1 MSRSVEALGG
11 VDGFV
16 HAAGAVSPDPLG
28 SLTDE
33 NWRRVV
39 DVNLTAYPFVVQ
51 ALLEPFRVAAAA
63 AAVEGSAYGAGTC
76 PTPPSGFVTATDM
89 ICRVT
94 VPGSQQTDFLY
105 TGTSGAYRLARVVNP
120 GAQVVDY
127 TYGTGNRLTGVRDP
141 RGADVVAAADSG
153 VTALSWADKDTDA
166 TTTQWLL
173 DYSEY
178 GVSEISSPVPSS
190 GGARV
195 ARNCAVNSWEHLSEA
210 DGTPQRG
217 RRLTPRTTVLIPL
230 AGWSVRGQQSRWSNS
245 RRRLRPHGTEGVG
258 HLRRRSPYGCHFP
271 VQLWVF
277 GLSWGFGPSGRLFRP
292 MVAKDCQ
299 VTQQE
304 KFGLPMVG
312 ATIALASLVLQGI
325 VACAAFDA
333 QAPFDEGSCEWVS
346 PAFRDKAESLYL
358 YLARQPPQLSC
369 ADDILVARI
378 AADSIDEV
386 RSQMSTG
393 GWRRVGL
400 GGEVYCSGMHPTARV
415 VLTAGAEIQYSDRP
429 FC

>member
-1 MSRSVEALGG
+1 MAAAVSRSVEALGG

-120 GAQVVDY
+120 GARVVDY

-178 GVSEISSPVPSS
+178 GVSKISSPVPSS

-195 ARNCAVNSWEHLSEA
+195 ARNYSVNSWEHLSEA
-210 DGTPQRG
+210 DGTV
-217 RRLTPRTTVLIPL
+217 TP
-230 AGWSVRGQQSRWSNS
+230 
-245 RRRLRPHGTEGVG
+245 EGAPFDSTYY
-258 HLRRRSPYGCHFP
+258 RFDTA
-271 VQLWVF
+271 
-277 GLSWGFGPSGRLFRP
+277 GRLVSAR
-292 MVAKDCQ
+292 
-299 VTQQE
+299 T
-304 KFGLPMVG
+304 
-312 ATIALASLVLQGI
+312 TIAL
-325 VACAAFDA
+325 
-333 QAPFDEGSCEWVS
+333 E
-346 PAFRDKAESLYL
+346 
-358 YLARQPPQLSC
+358 QLSE
-369 ADDILVARI
+369 ASTPAWDG
-378 AADSIDEV
+378 
-386 RSQMSTG
+386 RSRTFTT
-393 GWRRVGL
+393 
-400 GGEVYCSGMHPTARV
+400 P
-415 VLTAGAEIQYSDRP
+415 
-429 FC
+429 

>member
-1 MSRSVEALGG
+1 
-11 VDGFV
+11 
-16 HAAGAVSPDPLG
+16 
-28 SLTDE
+28 
-33 NWRRVV
+33 
-39 DVNLTAYPFVVQ
+39 
-51 ALLEPFRVAAAA
+51 
-63 AAVEGSAYGAGTC
+63 
-76 PTPPSGFVTATDM
+76 
-89 ICRVT
+89 
-94 VPGSQQTDFLY
+94 
-105 TGTSGAYRLARVVNP
+105 
-120 GAQVVDY
+120 
-127 TYGTGNRLTGVRDP
+127 
-141 RGADVVAAADSG
+141 
-153 VTALSWADKDTDA
+153 
-166 TTTQWLL
+166 
-173 DYSEY
+173 
-178 GVSEISSPVPSS
+178 
-190 GGARV
+190 
-195 ARNCAVNSWEHLSEA
+195 
-210 DGTPQRG
+210 
-217 RRLTPRTTVLIPL
+217 
-230 AGWSVRGQQSRWSNS
+230 
-245 RRRLRPHGTEGVG
+245 
-258 HLRRRSPYGCHFP
+258 
-271 VQLWVF
+271 
-277 GLSWGFGPSGRLFRP
+277 